1 MRRSFF
7 VKFIIGLAIFMIVNA
22 TNILLA
28 ATKVNQTIS
37 IPVAI
42 ITEFTTTGIPTA
54 MVVNSVTPGFQ
65 PDQALSANTTYNITT
80 NESNKKITGI
90 LDSAMPA
97 NTVLTVNLAAPA
109 GATSLGDVALSTVA
123 ADLVTGISQTAASGK
138 TITYKFLSSVTA
150 GIVPSTSRVVTF
162 TVTN

>member
-7 VKFIIGLAIFMIVNA
+7 VKFMIGLAIFLIVNA
-22 TNILLA
+22 ANILLA
-28 ATKVNQTIS
+28 ATRVNQTIS

-42 ITEFTTTGIPTA
+42 ITEFTTTGTPAA
-54 MVVNSVTPGFQ
+54 MVINSVTPGLQ
-65 PDQALSANTTYNITT
+65 PDPALSANTTYNITT

-90 LDSAMPA
+90 LDVAMPA
-97 NTVLTVNLAAPA
+97 NTLLIVNLAAPT

-123 ADLVTGISQTAASGK
+123 ADLVTGISNTAASGK
-138 TITYKFLSSVTA
+138 TITYKFSSSVTA
-150 GIVPSTSRVVTF
+150 GIVTPTSRVVTF